1 MLSTRQLSVAAG
13 HRVLVDKLDWHVRKG
28 ELWCVLG
35 RNGSGKTTLLHT
47 LAGVLNPSAGEVRLQ
62 EVLVA
67 AIEPAALAR
76 LRGLMPQVQSD
87 AFQDS
92 VFNAVAIARVPHRMG
107 TGWDTAEDIAAVRE
121 ALARVGL
128 RERIADDVT
137 HLSGGE
143 RQRVAL
149 AALMVQSP
157 DLMLLDEPVA
167 HQDVGHQL
175 EVMRLMRELSETH
188 AVVASCHDINL
199 AARFATHVLL
209 LGDQVHWQGS
219 VEQVLNEDT
228 LSRAFACRFSRDGML
243 WVAH

>member
-1 MLSTRQLSVAAG
+1 MLTTRQLSVAAG
-13 HRVLVDKLDWHVRKG
+13 HRVLVDKLDWQVRKG

-35 RNGSGKTTLLHT
+35 RNGSGKTSLLHT
-47 LAGVLNPSAGEVRLQ
+47 LAGVLNPAAGEVRLQ
-62 EVLVA
+62 DALVA

-107 TGWDTAEDIAAVRE
+107 ASWDTSEDIDAVGE

-128 RERIADDVT
+128 RHRLADDVT

-175 EVMRLMRELSETH
+175 DVMRLLRELSETH
-188 AVVASCHDINL
+188 AVVVSCHDINL
-199 AARFATHVLL
+199 AVRFATHVLL
-209 LGDQVHWQGS
+209 LGDLAHWQGS
-219 VEQVLNEDT
+219 VEQVLDEDT
-228 LSRAFACRFSRDGML
+228 LSRAFDCRFSRDGQF
-243 WVAH
+243 WFAH

>member
-1 MLSTRQLSVAAG
+1 MLSTHQLSVMAG
-13 HRVLVDKLDWHVRKG
+13 HRALVNALDWHVRQG

-47 LAGVLNPSAGEVRLQ
+47 LAGVLHPAAGEVRLQ
-62 EVLVA
+62 EACVMG
-67 AIEPAALAR
+67 IEPAMLAR

-107 TGWDTAEDIAAVRE
+107 AGWDTAEDIAAVRE

-128 RERIADDVT
+128 GGRMTDDVT
-137 HLSGGE
+137 LLSGGE

-167 HQDVGHQL
+167 HQDVGYQL
-175 EVMRLMRELSETH
+175 EVMRLLQELSETH

-209 LGDQVHWQGS
+209 LGDQMHWQGR
-219 VEQVLNEDT
+219 VEQVLDEDT
-228 LSRAFACRFSRDGML
+228 LSRAFGCRFSRDGL
-243 WVAH
+243 SWLAH